1 MPIPPAG
8 TRQPAIN
15 RQLITI
21 PRTSILTRPN
31 DGRAR
36 TVLDTGIL
44 ISALMAKKRGH
55 PDSASYQI
63 IESYKAD
70 KFILLVHANLLTQYD
85 KKLNEIVKESS
96 SINSEDV
103 GVLLNL
109 IRAKEKQFF
118 PRLLVEVPI
127 QTPRGYDDLLFDG
140 INMSAD
146 YIVTL
151 DAKYRKKH
159 KAIAKA
165 QGIDILLPNDFL
177 RKVLKRLLA

>member
-1 MPIPPAG
+1 MPRLPAS
-8 TRQPAIN
+8 TRQPATY
-15 RQLITI
+15 RQPITI
-21 PRTSILTRPN
+21 PRTPILTRPN

-55 PDSASYQI
+55 LDSASYQI

-70 KFILLVHANLLTQYD
+70 KLILLVHANLLAQYD
-85 KKLNEIVKESS
+85 KKLNEIVKESN
-96 SINSEDV
+96 SIKGEDI
-103 GVLLNL
+103 GALLNL
-109 IRAKEKQFF
+109 IREKEKQFF

-146 YIVTL
+146 
-151 DAKYRKKH
+151 
-159 KAIAKA
+159 
-165 QGIDILLPNDFL
+165 
-177 RKVLKRLLA
+177 